1 MKKRI
6 LLTIPFILSSLLIGC
21 GKPDKNDSSVADTS
35 DYILTDTSERADS
48 NGKLKRTYT
57 FVNSE
62 KEISF
67 TYNVLKN
74 FSMENF
80 YYGTS
85 LITNDSYGYD
95 RYMVVDSE
103 GNEIIKYDSYDYM
116 KRLETLP
123 YFIVT
128 TDKESGE
135 LVGLISETGS
145 AVVPEKYKDISLY
158 PSDDKIIYLC
168 DKGEDV
174 YDIRSENGDVI
185 TEDITI
191 TNISDCGYVE
201 SPFSSGGYGILC
213 INTGTGYRYISEKNG
228 STVIEHAD
236 YYDENIFDYYITS
249 ASQGDVQLGFFN
261 NDGTKFYPISDD
273 YSGCRIFA
281 TSDYRYIY
289 DSSDIIVAT
298 YSSGGSL
305 VGTSDNG
312 EILRPM
318 LYGNNRTFFIETE
331 SAYILKDSDDDQ
343 VEKFSKDTCTL
354 EGSSNYGF
362 VITKDGAGT
371 VYSLKGKKLYT
382 DLTVTDKLYI
392 DDNTYLANIYG
403 HLVPLDINETIS
415 YQSEKGFCLTENQSE
430 GKIYIK
436 DSSNTLSEYNT
447 TDFIS
452 LLHTDNDSIFLVKTT
467 NGLFN
472 INGNAIK
479 SATEE

>member
-6 LLTIPFILSSLLIGC
+6 LLTIPFILSALLIGC

-174 YDIRSENGDVI
+174 
-185 TEDITI
+185 
-191 TNISDCGYVE
+191 
-201 SPFSSGGYGILC
+201 
-213 INTGTGYRYISEKNG
+213 
-228 STVIEHAD
+228 
-236 YYDENIFDYYITS
+236 
-249 ASQGDVQLGFFN
+249 
-261 NDGTKFYPISDD
+261 
-273 YSGCRIFA
+273 
-281 TSDYRYIY
+281 
-289 DSSDIIVAT
+289 
-298 YSSGGSL
+298 
-305 VGTSDNG
+305 
-312 EILRPM
+312 
-318 LYGNNRTFFIETE
+318 
-331 SAYILKDSDDDQ
+331 
-343 VEKFSKDTCTL
+343 
-354 EGSSNYGF
+354 
-362 VITKDGAGT
+362 
-371 VYSLKGKKLYT
+371 
-382 DLTVTDKLYI
+382 
-392 DDNTYLANIYG
+392 
-403 HLVPLDINETIS
+403 
-415 YQSEKGFCLTENQSE
+415 
-430 GKIYIK
+430 
-436 DSSNTLSEYNT
+436 
-447 TDFIS
+447 
-452 LLHTDNDSIFLVKTT
+452 
-467 NGLFN
+467 
-472 INGNAIK
+472 
-479 SATEE
+479 